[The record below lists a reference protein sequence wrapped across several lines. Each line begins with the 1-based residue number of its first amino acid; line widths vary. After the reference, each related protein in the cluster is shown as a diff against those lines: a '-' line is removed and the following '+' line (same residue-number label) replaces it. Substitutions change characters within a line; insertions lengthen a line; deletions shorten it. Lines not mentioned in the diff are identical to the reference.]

1 MGSSRTCIFQATVSF
16 EPDLTSRVLGHQ
28 RLIVAAGVAFL
39 AALAWWFVV
48 DGAGVAG
55 QMRMAER
62 LPPFPALVLMWWVMM
77 VAMMLPSA
85 TPAILL
91 YARVRKMRNRDD
103 RISQTWIFLAGY
115 AAVWL
120 LFSLA
125 AAALQLLVTGASM
138 ALENPVAE
146 AIVLSTAGLYQLSP
160 LKSACL
166 GQCRAP
172 AQFISAHWRPGAA
185 GAVRLGVLHGAY
197 CVGCCW
203 MLMALLFVGGVM
215 NLWWVVALTLLIAL
229 EKLVNGGQWLARATG
244 LALIAWGLALLV
256 A

>member
-1 MGSSRTCIFQATVSF
+1 MSSA
-16 EPDLTSRVLGHQ
+16 PDLTSRLLGHQ
-28 RLIVAAGVAFL
+28 RLIVAAGLALL
-39 AALAWWFVV
+39 AALAWWFVL
-48 DGAGVAG
+48 DGAGVAEP
-55 QMRMAER
+55 MRMAEAP
-62 LPPFPALVLMWWVMM
+62 PPFPALVLMWWVMM

-91 YARVRKMRNRDD
+91 YARVREMRNGDA
-103 RISQTWIFLAGY
+103 RIGETWVFLAGY

-125 AAALQLLVTGASM
+125 AAGLQYLVTGASM
-138 ALENPVAE
+138 ALDDRLAE
-146 AIVLSTAGLYQLSP
+146 AIVLIAAGLYQLSP

-172 AQFISAHWRPGAA
+172 AQFISRHWRPGAA
-185 GAVRLGVLHGAY
+185 GAVRLGALHGAY

-215 NLWWVVALTLLIAL
+215 NLLWIAALTIFILL
-229 EKLVNGGQWLARATG
+229 EKIVPTGRLIPRLAGAAMFATG
-244 LALIAWGLALLV
+244 LFLLYRSF
-256 A
+256 

>member
-1 MGSSRTCIFQATVSF
+1 VSSA
-16 EPDLTSRVLGHQ
+16 PDLTSRVLGHQ
-28 RLIVAAGVAFL
+28 RLIVAAGVALL

-55 QMRMAER
+55 PMSMAEP
-62 LPPFPALVLMWWVMM
+62 PPFPALVLMWWVMM

-91 YARVRKMRNRDD
+91 YARVREMRNGDA
-103 RISQTWIFLAGY
+103 RISETWVFLAGY

-125 AAALQLLVTGASM
+125 AAGLQYLVTGASM
-138 ALENPVAE
+138 ALDDPLAE
-146 AIVLSTAGLYQLSP
+146 AVVLIAAGLYQLSP

-172 AQFISAHWRPGAA
+172 VQFISRHWRPGAA

-215 NLWWVVALTLLIAL
+215 NLWWVVALTLLVAI

-244 LALIAWGLALLV
+244 VALIAWGLALLL

>member
-1 MGSSRTCIFQATVSF
+1 MSSA
-16 EPDLTSRVLGHQ
+16 PDLTSRVLGHQ
-28 RLIVAAGVAFL
+28 KLIVASGVTLLAG
-39 AALAWWFVV
+39 LAWLFVI
-48 DGAGVAG
+48 DGAGVAER
-55 QMRMAER
+55 MRMAEA
-62 LPPFPALVLMWWVMM
+62 PPFLALLLMWWVMM

-91 YARVRKMRNRDD
+91 YSRVREMRNGDG
-103 RISQTWIFLAGY
+103 RISQTWVFLAGY

-120 LFSLA
+120 LFSLSA
-125 AAALQLLVTGASM
+125 ATLQRLVTGASM
-138 ALENPVAE
+138 ALDDPLTE
-146 AIVLSTAGLYQLSP
+146 AIVLIAAGLYQLSP
-160 LKSACL
+160 FKSACL

-172 AQFISAHWRPGAA
+172 AQFISAHWRPGTV

-215 NLWWVVALTLLIAL
+215 NLAWIVVLTLVVVV
-229 EKLVNGGQWLARATG
+229 EKLTPGGVWVGRAAG
-244 LALIAWGLALLV
+244 VALIAWGAVLLI